1 MYNILD
7 ILESSSMEDIKPM
20 RERPGLESGSILDT
34 GHVVSRHAGW
44 MCVNQTD
51 PMLATLEPWPVI
63 IIFVKKN
70 IFLPKHAPV

>member
-7 ILESSSMEDIKPM
+7 ILEPSPMEDIKPM

-44 MCVNQTD
+44 MCQSNRPNVSDT
-51 PMLATLEPWPVI
+51 
-63 IIFVKKN
+63 
-70 IFLPKHAPV
+70 